1 MTSIIILFGLLII
14 LIGSFILVRP
24 TVMFGYLRR
33 HLGSL
38 QIHVLA
44 VVVRLIIGFLL
55 IAQSDVSR
63 FPFII
68 EIIGWLS
75 LIAAFILAAIG
86 RRSFHRLMAWAL
98 SFAKPYGRI
107 GGTLAAAFGAFIVYA
122 FV

>member
-1 MTSIIILFGLLII
+1 MTSIIILFGTLIF
-14 LIGSFILVRP
+14 LIGIVILVRP
-24 TVMFGYLRR
+24 TMVFGYLRR

-44 VVVRLIIGFLL
+44 VVIRLIIGFLL
-55 IAQSDVSR
+55 IAQSGISR

-75 LIAAFILAAIG
+75 LIAAFILAAVG

-107 GGTLAAAFGAFIVYA
+107 GGTLAAIFGAFIVYA

>member
-14 LIGSFILVRP
+14 LIGSLILVRP
-24 TVMFGYLRR
+24 TVVFGYLRR

-68 EIIGWLS
+68 KIIGWLS

>member
-24 TVMFGYLRR
+24 TVVFGYLRR

-75 LIAAFILAAIG
+75 LIAGFILAAIG